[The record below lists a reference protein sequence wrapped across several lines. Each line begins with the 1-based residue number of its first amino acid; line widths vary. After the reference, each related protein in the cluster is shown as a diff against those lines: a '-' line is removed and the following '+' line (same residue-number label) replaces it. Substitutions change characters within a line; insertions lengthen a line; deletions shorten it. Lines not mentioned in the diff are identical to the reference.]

1 MEAEAMVIPLLPDE
15 GLLDDVARGLNAGSM
30 IEQANSVLV
39 EAAYGFGYHREESDV
54 EGFVWACVLNLSR
67 RL

>member
-30 IEQANSVLV
+30 IE
-39 EAAYGFGYHREESDV
+39 
-54 EGFVWACVLNLSR
+54 
-67 RL
+67 